1 MTILREELTSP
12 VYGASPPAIEDNGRR
27 PHGLLAYNQH
37 MRAFLTLAAGA
48 LAIGFWVYAV
58 VDCALTDSRRAR
70 GIPKGAWVL
79 VIVVLNIIGGALWFI
94 VGKDRSQGRG
104 GSRVDLAPDDNPT
117 FLHSIAADAEQEERI
132 RQLEKEIADLDDD
145 SRDQ

>member
-1 MTILREELTSP
+1 M
-12 VYGASPPAIEDNGRR
+12 
-27 PHGLLAYNQH
+27 LAYNQH

-58 VDCALTDSRRAR
+58 IDCALTDARRAR

-79 VIVVLNIIGGALWFI
+79 VVVVLNVVGGALWFI
-94 VGKDRSQGRG
+94 VGKDRSAGRG
-104 GSRVDLAPDDNPT
+104 GSRVDRAPDDDPT
-117 FLHSIAADAEQEERI
+117 FLRSIAADADQEERI

-145 SRDQ
+145 SRDT